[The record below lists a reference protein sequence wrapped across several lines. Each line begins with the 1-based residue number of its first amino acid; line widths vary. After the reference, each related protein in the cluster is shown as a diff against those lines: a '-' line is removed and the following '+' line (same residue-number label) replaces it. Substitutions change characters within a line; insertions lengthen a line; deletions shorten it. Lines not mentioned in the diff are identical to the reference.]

1 MNSLITD
8 EPPETIMLVHEDKLK
23 SAPPK
28 NETKKNSDS
37 NTNDFSFQN
46 VSVPSYIHFKDKDST
61 MWTLLAL
68 FFFIALLFRFYK
80 KK

>member
-23 SAPPK
+23 SAPSK
-28 NETKKNSDS
+28 YETKKNSDA

-46 VSVPSYIHFKDKDST
+46 VSVPSYIHFKDKDYT

-68 FFFIALLFRFYK
+68 FFFIALLFIFYK